1 MPGTILRGRIKY
13 NLVFITAQARGKNI
27 MSRS

>member
-1 MPGTILRGRIKY
+1 MPGTIYEGIIRY